1 MSNGQRLRPGM
12 SWWDKAAIGAMGGV
26 GGALSY
32 DALQQMAVAMH
43 IRPELTYLFPVAID
57 GFIAYGT
64 RALVV
69 LKEAPLR
76 ARFYTW
82 SVFGSATATSVWANW
97 THAVRLNDLT
107 PPSEGL
113 HLSNWSVGVL
123 STIAPLVLGGATHL
137 YIVMSR
143 HTSGADADPEPA
155 SETQESSKTRW
166 WSRRGAS
173 GQDDPTK
180 TAVRTRWWSRKRTE
194 DAALE
199 SAASATA
206 DEHPELTAVPAPS
219 PVSLTKAHPEPAA
232 LPPESATISG
242 TQPQAVPTPG
252 TESAA
257 ANGTVPGPQASAAA
271 PGPGTVPENRTAPAP
286 ATAPVGPEQKPG
298 AVPGTTASP
307 GPASSPSGTVPTVP
321 AESVPLVHAAPP
333 AVPAAAATPA
343 EHGPR
348 HRDGSVPNGS
358 AASRPAGE
366 ADGTG
371 QVSDA
376 IATATPHTPASAA
389 TSPPPVPAVPA
400 PADAAT
406 ARPCGPGT
414 VPAQPT
420 ALRAVPTPGTASTGT
435 GPEPRPLPD
444 PAKEAGPHT
453 GTVDTPGTPTVH
465 SGDRPRQ
472 GPGTVP
478 RISTTPK
485 AVPAAPS
492 PVPGAARG
500 PDREARKRELSED
513 ELEALLPIGR
523 TVAATAE
530 GRLTRETLRAGLRA
544 QNVPINNT
552 ALGQLLRELKDI
564 EGKPPPARR

>member
-1 MSNGQRLRPGM
+1 MSDDQRPKAGM

-76 ARFYTW
+76 ARAYTW

-107 PPSEGL
+107 PPGDGL
-113 HLSNWSVGVL
+113 HLPDWSVGVL

-143 HTSGADADPEPA
+143 HTSGADADPETA
-155 SETQESSKTRW
+155 SEGQEPSKTSW

-173 GQDDPTK
+173 GQEALAQP
-180 TAVRTRWWSRKRTE
+180 AVRTRWWGRKRAE
-194 DAALE
+194 AVALE

-206 DEHPELTAVPAPS
+206 DEQPELTSVPAPS
-219 PVSLTKAHPEPAA
+219 PVSLTKAPEEPAA
-232 LPPESATISG
+232 LPPGPAAASG
-242 TQPQAVPTPG
+242 AQPQAVPVPG

-257 ANGTVPGPQASAAA
+257 ANGTVPGPQTSSATA
-271 PGPGTVPENRTAPAP
+271 GSGTVPENGTGAAPGTAPM
-286 ATAPVGPEQKPG
+286 GQEQKPG
-298 AVPGTTASP
+298 TVPGTPPSP
-307 GPASSPSGTVPTVP
+307 GPVSNLSGTAPAVP

-333 AVPAAAATPA
+333 AVPATAAPPA
-343 EHGPR
+343 EQVPR
-348 HRDGSVPNGS
+348 HGAGSVPNGS
-358 AASRPAGE
+358 APSRPGGE
-366 ADGTG
+366 ASGAG
-371 QVSDA
+371 RVNA
-376 IATATPHTPASAA
+376 ATATAPHRTPASAT
-389 TSPPPVPAVPA
+389 TSPSPVPAAPA
-400 PADAAT
+400 PADTAA
-406 ARPCGPGT
+406 ARPRDPGT
-414 VPAQPT
+414 VPAQP
-420 ALRAVPTPGTASTGT
+420 APLRVVPTPGTANTGT
-435 GPEPRPLPD
+435 GPEPRPLPV
-444 PAKEAGPHT
+444 PTKETGPRT
-453 GTVDTPGTPTVH
+453 GTVETTGAPTVP
-465 SGDRPRQ
+465 SGDRPRP
-472 GPGTVP
+472 GPGTGA
-478 RISTTPK
+478 RPK

-492 PVPGAARG
+492 PVPGADRG

-530 GRLTRETLRAGLRA
+530 GRLTREALRAGLKA

-564 EGKPPPARR
+564 ADKPPPARR

>member
-1 MSNGQRLRPGM
+1 M

-76 ARFYTW
+76 ARVYTW

-107 PPSEGL
+107 PAGEGL
-113 HLSNWSVGVL
+113 HLPDWSVGVL

-143 HTSGADADPEPA
+143 HTSGADADSATNSRTQKPA
-155 SETQESSKTRW
+155 KANW
-166 WSRRGAS
+166 WSRKDTS
-173 GQDDPTK
+173 SEDGQTNP
-180 TAVRTRWWSRKRTE
+180 AVRTRWWNRKLTE
-194 DAALE
+194 TAVLD

-206 DEHPELTAVPAPS
+206 DPHHELPAVPTPS
-219 PVSLTKAHPEPAA
+219 PVSLTKAPQEPTALPPGPAATSTAVPVPSTEPAA
-232 LPPESATISG
+232 TS
-242 TQPQAVPTPG
+242 
-252 TESAA
+252 
-257 ANGTVPGPQASAAA
+257 GTVPGPQTPAADPTRGIA
-271 PGPGTVPENRTAPAP
+271 PENGTVPTAGTVPVPGPAGAVPPNPVPEPGTVSVTPP
-286 ATAPVGPEQKPG
+286 
-298 AVPGTTASP
+298 SP
-307 GPASSPSGTVPTVP
+307 GPVSTSSGTVPADP
-321 AESVPLVHAAPP
+321 SVSAPLVHAAPP
-333 AVPAAAATPA
+333 AVPTTPVPVA
-343 EHGPR
+343 EPGPG
-348 HRDGSVPNGS
+348 DGAGPVPNGT
-358 AASRPAGE
+358 AANRLGE
-366 ADGTG
+366 AAGTG
-371 QVSDA
+371 RVSA
-376 IATATPHTPASAA
+376 ATATAIQRHPAPAA
-389 TSPPPVPAVPA
+389 ASPSPVPAVPT
-400 PADAAT
+400 PAEAA
-406 ARPCGPGT
+406 AGRPRDPGT
-414 VPAQPT
+414 VPTPT
-420 ALRAVPTPGTASTGT
+420 VLRAVPAPGTASTGT
-435 GPEPRPLPD
+435 GPEARPGPV
-444 PAKEAGPHT
+444 PANEAGPRR
-453 GTVDTPGTPTVH
+453 GTDPTPITSTVPG
-465 SGDRPRQ
+465 GDRP
-472 GPGTVP
+472 GPPAVP
-478 RISTTPK
+478 TASTTTGT
-485 AVPAAPS
+485 VPAAPS
-492 PVPGAARG
+492 PVPGADPG
-500 PDREARKRELSED
+500 PEREVRKRQLSDD

>member
-1 MSNGQRLRPGM
+1 MSDDRRRAPGM

-76 ARFYTW
+76 ARVYTW

-107 PPSEGL
+107 SPGEGL
-113 HLSNWSVGVL
+113 HLPDWSVGVL

-143 HTSGADADPEPA
+143 HTSGSDADPA
-155 SETQESSKTRW
+155 DISEVQGPSTTSR
-166 WSRRGAS
+166 WSRGDAS
-173 GQDDPTK
+173 GLESPAK
-180 TAVRTRWWSRKRTE
+180 PAVRTRWWNRKRTE
-194 DAALE
+194 AAVLV
-199 SAASATA
+199 SAESATA
-206 DEHPELTAVPAPS
+206 DEQSALTAVPSPS
-219 PVSLTKAHPEPAA
+219 PVSLTKAPGKPAVLPPGPPAA
-232 LPPESATISG
+232 SG
-242 TQPQAVPTPG
+242 AQPQAVPAPG
-252 TESAA
+252 TESASTK
-257 ANGTVPGPQASAAA
+257 GTVPAPATSTAA
-271 PGPGTVPENRTAPAP
+271 PVPGTVPENGT
-286 ATAPVGPEQKPG
+286 V
-298 AVPGTTASP
+298 AVPGTVPGGPELKSGTVPDTPASP
-307 GPASSPSGTVPTVP
+307 GPASSPSGSVP
-321 AESVPLVHAAPP
+321 AESVPLVVHAAPP
-333 AVPAAAATPA
+333 AVPAAAAPPA

-348 HRDGSVPNGS
+348 HGGGSVPNS
-358 AASRPAGE
+358 SEASRPGGE
-366 ADGTG
+366 
-371 QVSDA
+371 
-376 IATATPHTPASAA
+376 TATTMTTPHRTTVPAVI
-389 TSPPPVPAVPA
+389 SPSPAVPA
-400 PADAAT
+400 AADT
-406 ARPCGPGT
+406 TVARPHAPGIVQAQST
-414 VPAQPT
+414 V
-420 ALRAVPTPGTASTGT
+420 LRAVPAPGTASTGT
-435 GPEPRPLPD
+435 GPEPRPLPV
-444 PAKEAGPHT
+444 PAQESGPRT
-453 GTVDTPGTPTVH
+453 GTVETPGTPTVPT
-465 SGDRPRQ
+465 GDRTGS

-478 RISTTPK
+478 GTSTTPH

-492 PVPGAARG
+492 PVPGTGRG
-500 PDREARKRELSED
+500 PAHEVRKRELSED

-544 QNVPINNT
+544 QNVPINNH